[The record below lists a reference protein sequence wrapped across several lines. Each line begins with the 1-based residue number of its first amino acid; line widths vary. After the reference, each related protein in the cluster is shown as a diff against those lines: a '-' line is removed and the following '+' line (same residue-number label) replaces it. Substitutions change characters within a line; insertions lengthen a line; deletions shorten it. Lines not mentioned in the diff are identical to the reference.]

1 VQYARR
7 SSSPRCYLDK
17 VTTVIVPESVGP
29 RFRRDLI
36 DNLQMHTWFLE
47 PCPVKPDF
55 RLVITFLWRD
65 LHNVDTDG
73 DSYNAA
79 SRTWTELYVMNR
91 EDSREVVEVD
101 EVEARRV
108 RVRSTTP
115 WLAAAVAF
123 FLAEEGGVAV
133 SRDGVA
139 WLDRGELRG
148 EVGVFDL
155 DAAIA
160 RAATSVWRRATLADL
175 DPEPHDSG
183 W

>member
-1 VQYARR
+1 
-7 SSSPRCYLDK
+7 
-17 VTTVIVPESVGP
+17 
-29 RFRRDLI
+29 
-36 DNLQMHTWFLE
+36 MHTWFLE

-55 RLVITFLWRD
+55 RLVITFLWHD

-91 EDSREVVEVD
+91 EDSREVVEV
-101 EVEARRV
+101 EARRV
-108 RVRSTTP
+108 RVRSATP

-133 SRDGVA
+133 SRDGSV

-160 RAATSVWRRATLADL
+160 RAAASVWRRATLAD
-175 DPEPHDSG
+175 PYPNRRAG
-183 W
+183 